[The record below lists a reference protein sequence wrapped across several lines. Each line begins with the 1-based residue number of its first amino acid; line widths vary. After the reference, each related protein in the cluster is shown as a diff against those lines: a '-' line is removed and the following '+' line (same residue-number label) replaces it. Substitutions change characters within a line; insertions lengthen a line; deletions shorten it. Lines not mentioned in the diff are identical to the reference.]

1 MLQLQGGFVY
11 SENVFPTMAVLS
23 DILMLV
29 LSMLTVI
36 SLQMMIELAN

>member
-1 MLQLQGGFVY
+1 MLQLQSGFVY
-11 SENVFPTMAVLS
+11 SENVFPTKAAVS

-29 LSMLTVI
+29 LYMLAVI

>member
-1 MLQLQGGFVY
+1 MLQLQGVFVY
-11 SENVFPTMAVLS
+11 PENVFPTIAAVA

-29 LSMLTVI
+29 LYVLTGI

>member
-1 MLQLQGGFVY
+1 MLRLQGGFVY
-11 SENVFPTMAVLS
+11 FENVFPTIAAAS

-29 LSMLTVI
+29 LYVLTVI

>member
-11 SENVFPTMAVLS
+11 SENVFPTMVAAS

-29 LSMLTVI
+29 LCVLTVI

>member
-11 SENVFPTMAVLS
+11 PENVFSTIAAAS

-29 LSMLTVI
+29 LYVLTVI